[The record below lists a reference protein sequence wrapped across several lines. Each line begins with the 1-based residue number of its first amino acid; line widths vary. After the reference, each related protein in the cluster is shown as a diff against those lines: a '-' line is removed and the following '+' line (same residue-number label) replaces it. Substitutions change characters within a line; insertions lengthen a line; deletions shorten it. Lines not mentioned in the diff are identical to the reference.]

1 MYLASATDIGKKR
14 DENQDSVFA
23 QFIGDNIA
31 FASVCDGMGG
41 AASGSVASKLAI
53 DALSGRVLE
62 NFRPDMKDN
71 SLRNLL
77 LSSVHTANTV
87 VYEKSRE
94 DIDTN
99 GMGTTCVGALVIG
112 KRIYVVNV
120 GDSRAYLLNSEGI
133 SQITT
138 DHTYVQMLY
147 QSGQITKEEAEH
159 HQRKNIITRAVGV
172 EPDVEVDYFE
182 LDEEEGN
189 FAVLLCSD
197 GLSNYCSEEMLREFV
212 YEKNLD
218 QAVADL
224 IAYANEQGG
233 RDNISVAI
241 IAN

>member
-14 DENQDSVFA
+14 SENQDRVFA
-23 QFIGDNIA
+23 KFISENIS
-31 FASVCDGMGG
+31 FAAVCDGMGG
-41 AASGSVASKLAI
+41 AASGGVASQLAV
-53 DALSGRVLE
+53 DAMSKRVLE

-87 VYEKSRE
+87 VYEKSQE

-99 GMGTTCVGALVIG
+99 GMGTTCVGALVID
-112 KRIYVVNV
+112 KHIYIVSV
-120 GDSRAYLLNSEGI
+120 GDSRAYLLNSQGI
-133 SQITT
+133 KQITT

-147 QSGQITKEEAEH
+147 QSGQITKEEAQNH
-159 HQRKNIITRAVGV
+159 HMKNVITKAVGV

-182 LDEEEGN
+182 LEEEEN
-189 FAVLLCSD
+189 FAILLCSD
-197 GLSNYCSEEMLREFV
+197 GLSNYCDEQTLYKFI

-218 QAVADL
+218 EAVSNL
-224 IAYANEQGG
+224 IDYANEQGG
-233 RDNISVAI
+233 KDNISAAI